1 MKILNRLRDLLAQPE
16 NATEEPGA
24 APVAPTIDRD
34 EIDFDDNFYDLGDG
48 GLLNA
53 DANHG
58 TVDGLRR
65 RIPELHEDFP
75 PDALNLEA
83 RQDEA
88 P

>member
-1 MKILNRLRDLLAQPE
+1 MKILNRLRDLLAQPGH
-16 NATEEPGA
+16 AAEEPIA
-24 APVAPTIDRD
+24 TPSAPVIDRD

-53 DANHG
+53 DANHC

-75 PDALNLEA
+75 PDALHMDS
-83 RQDEA
+83 RQDETT
-88 P
+88 